1 MNELGK
7 IFRKVNG
14 FEVLKQYACAGVLG
28 FVLLETAI
36 LGTSRKSLEIVR
48 LAADHRVLNK
58 LRRKYRRFTEEY
70 KVFQKKKQE
79 TKSMHSHVIW
89 VCWMQGMEQAP
100 ALVKRCYESLLEN
113 LGDRKIVVITENNY
127 RDYVSFPEHILEKYK
142 KGVIT
147 KTHFSDLLRLELLIR
162 YGGTWID
169 ATVLCTGSGVP
180 EYILNSEL
188 FVYQCLK
195 PGRDG
200 HDAVISSWLMT
211 SRSNHPILLLT
222 RALLYRYWET
232 HHYMMD
238 YYLLHDFF
246 QIAAEAYPEEWEKVV
261 PSCSS
266 VPHILL
272 LHLFQPFDVHWLKYI
287 TDMTCFHKLSYK
299 FEESDME
306 LEGTYYRWVLDSD
319 RDRH

>member
-14 FEVLKQYACAGVLG
+14 FGVLKQYARAGVLG
-28 FVLLETAI
+28 FVLLETI
-36 LGTSRKSLEIVR
+36 VLGTSRKSLEIVR
-48 LAADHRVLNK
+48 LAGDHRILEK
-58 LRRKYRRFTEEY
+58 LRRKYRKFTEEY
-70 KVFQKKKQE
+70 KISHNERQE
-79 TKSMHSHVIW
+79 VRPIYAHTIW

-100 ALVKRCYESLLEN
+100 QIVKRCYQSLKEN
-113 LGDRKIVVITENNY
+113 LGDREIVVITESNF
-127 RDYVSFPEHILEKYK
+127 RTFVSFPKHIMKKYEK
-142 KGVIT
+142 GIIT
-147 KTHFSDLLRLELLIR
+147 KTHFSDLLRLELLAR

-169 ATVLCTGSGVP
+169 ATVLCTGSDIP
-180 EYILNSEL
+180 EYILDSEL

-211 SRSNHPILLLT
+211 SWSNHPIILLT

-232 HHYMMD
+232 HNYMMD

-246 QIAAEAYPEEWEKVV
+246 QIATEIYPEEWEKVV
-261 PSCSS
+261 PFSNS

-272 LHLFQPFDVHWLKYI
+272 LHLFQPFDERWMKYV

-299 FEESDME
+299 FAESDMK
-306 LEGTYYRWVLDSD
+306 LGGTYYRWILEKNNDKY
-319 RDRH
+319 